1 MDDDTALSIIEN
13 VDFGLEN
20 VSADLEF
27 KALNTDTSYQTAKLN
42 LEDDLRSIDDGTEI
56 VEDTAN
62 NGTVT
67 RKVGVEAIA
76 NGVVINTTN
85 FPLMKSGSTYR
96 IALDGGGV
104 QTGTEGTDTADDD
117 GTLEYALDVETTEP
131 YIETRESNVQNFEV
145 ATGVVVTQENTIIS
159 ADLNVEVSQTLV
171 DGQNDNREQGNKNAD
186 AISKL
191 HRDFT
196 FTFIQA
202 TWTLNGGT
210 GKWEYLLED
219 NRILSQDEV
228 SFAPDNDSEIVWFGS
243 QPFIQGVQDEIAGQA
258 TFLTR
263 TEPSADMIGIIA
275 LKGVV
280 LDG

>member
-1 MDDDTALSIIEN
+1 MVLIAQIYFEGIES
-13 VDFGLEN
+13 
-20 VSADLEF
+20 VSKDLEF
-27 KALNTDTSYQTAKLN
+27 KALNTDTSYQTAKQN
-42 LEDDLRSIDDGTEI
+42 YEDKLRSIDDGTGI

-62 NGTVT
+62 DGIVT

-104 QTGTEGTDTADDD
+104 QTGTEGSDTADDD
-117 GTLEYALDVETTEP
+117 GTIEYALDVATTEP
-131 YIETRESNVQNFEV
+131 YIETRESNVQDFEV
-145 ATGVVVTQENTIIS
+145 ATGVVVTQENTTIP
-159 ADLNVEVSQTLV
+159 ADLDVEVSQTLV
-171 DGQNDNREQGNKNAD
+171 DGQNDNREGVNKNSNT
-186 AISKL
+186 ISKL
-191 HRDFT
+191 HRDFL

-219 NRILSQDEV
+219 SRILSQDEV
-228 SFAPDNDSEIVWFGS
+228 SFAPDNDSESVWFGA
-243 QPFIQGVQDEIAGQA
+243 QPFIQGVQDEVAGQA

-263 TEPSADMIGIIA
+263 TEPSADMVGIIG